1 MTRTALLYPPREK
14 WRTTMAFG
22 VALVIHFAA
31 IALANVHPV
40 KTTDGPSFSCE
51 FTSVTFEEAPPNI
64 DPTPQDPDPMPTP
77 PPTDNSFP
85 EETST
90 PRLVRR
96 PSGKPITPIVKLRSQ
111 GSAGSLT
118 WSSAKVLAVNAP
130 RPEYPY
136 EARRQKITGE
146 GIVAMTVDPVTGN
159 VRTVSMAKGT
169 GSPVLD
175 NAALSGFR
183 RWRFKPG
190 TVSTVRCP
198 ITFTLVGASY

>member
-1 MTRTALLYPPREK
+1 MTSTALLYPPSEK
-14 WRTTMAFG
+14 WRTTLAFG
-22 VALVIHFAA
+22 AELLIHFAA
-31 IALANVHPV
+31 IALANVHQV
-40 KTTDGPSFSCE
+40 EKTEGAPFSHE
-51 FTSVTFEEAPPNI
+51 FTSVTFDEAPPNI
-64 DPTPQDPDPMPTP
+64 DPTLQNPDPLPTP

-90 PRLVRR
+90 PPPIRR
-96 PSGKPITPIVKLRSQ
+96 SSGKPITPIVKPGNQRST
-111 GSAGSLT
+111 GTLT

-146 GIVAMTVDPVTGN
+146 GIVAMTVDPLTGN
-159 VRTVSMAKGT
+159 VSSVSMARGT

-190 TVSTVRCP
+190 TVSTVTCP